1 VDFRTSEMGSGL
13 AWAVKES
20 QEKVESIAGQIEDVL
35 GERTIS

>member
-1 VDFRTSEMGSGL
+1 MGSGL